1 MNERSKLSPY
11 EKFKVNRMESNF
23 TFKVGLPYHRPRQRT
38 LDEFLNRKKGS
49 LDLIDDMKK
58 LPKYAWS
65 VFLPI

>member
-49 LDLIDDMKK
+49 LDLIDDMK
-58 LPKYAWS
+58 
-65 VFLPI
+65 